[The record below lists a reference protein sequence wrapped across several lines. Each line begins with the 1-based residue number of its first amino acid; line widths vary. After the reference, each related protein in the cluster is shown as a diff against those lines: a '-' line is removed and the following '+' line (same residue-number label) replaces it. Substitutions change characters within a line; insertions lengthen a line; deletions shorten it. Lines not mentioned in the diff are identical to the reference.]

1 MNHYTLK
8 VVQIKKETKDAVTL
22 CFKQPSLRKINYKA
36 GQYLTLSFRI
46 NGRKYVRPYSF
57 SSSPSANSLLEVT
70 IKRVPNGIVSNYI
83 NDHVKIDDT
92 IEVMQP
98 MGDFIFEPTET
109 TEEIYLWGVGSGIT
123 PLYSLIKEIIAT
135 QSNVKLHLIY
145 GNKNQESTIF
155 HEDLQQLKTNY
166 PDIFTITN
174 FYSLSDAVVYENS
187 HLGRISKEFVKG
199 LFSNHQNLNKC
210 ANYICGPLSL
220 KNTIKEVL
228 TELGSSLNAVYTED
242 FELVKDPKDFENIQ
256 NRKVTIEL
264 YGQRANVMVKK
275 GESILDEALD
285 AGIEIPY
292 SCQTGNCN
300 TCKGYLESGKVK
312 MIGLTDQRNDLNDNE
327 FLLCC
332 SYPITDDVHIKIN
345 SNNR

>member
-1 MNHYTLK
+1 MNHFSLR
-8 VVQIKKETKDAVTL
+8 VVQIKKETKDTVTL
-22 CFKQPSLRKINYKA
+22 CFKQPGLRKLKYKA

-46 NGRKYVRPYSF
+46 NGRKYARPYSF
-57 SSSPSANSLLEVT
+57 SSSPSADTLLEVT
-70 IKRVPNGIVSNYI
+70 IKRVPKGIVSNYI
-83 NDHVKIDDT
+83 NDYIKIDDT

-98 MGDFIFEPTET
+98 MGDFIFEPNET
-109 TEEIYLWGVGSGIT
+109 TQEIYLWGVGSGIT
-123 PLYSLIKEIIAT
+123 PLYSLAKEIIAT
-135 QSNVKLHLIY
+135 QANIKVHLIY

-155 HEDLQQLKTNY
+155 HEALQQLKTKY
-166 PDIFTITN
+166 PNNFTITN
-174 FYSLSDAVVYENS
+174 FYSLSDPAVHENCHS
-187 HLGRISKEFVKG
+187 GRISKEFVKG

-228 TELGSSLNAVYTED
+228 IELGSSLNSIYTED

-264 YGQRANVMVKK
+264 NGQRANVKVKR
-275 GESILDEALD
+275 GESILDEALN

-292 SCQTGNCN
+292 SCQTGNCD

-312 MIGLTDQRNDLNDNE
+312 MIGLTNHRNDLNDKE

-332 SYPITDDVHIKIN
+332 SYPLTDDVYIII
-345 SNNR
+345 

>member
-1 MNHYTLK
+1 MNHFTLK
-8 VVQIKKETKDAVTL
+8 VVQIKKETKDTVTL
-22 CFKQPSLRKINYKA
+22 CFKQPGLRKIKYKA

-46 NGRKYVRPYSF
+46 NGRKYARPYSF
-57 SSSPSANSLLEVT
+57 SSSPSADTLLEVT

-83 NDHVKIDDT
+83 NDYVKIDDT

-109 TEEIYLWGVGSGIT
+109 TQEIYLWGVGSGIT
-123 PLYSLIKEIIAT
+123 PLYSLAKEIIAT
-135 QSNVKLHLIY
+135 QTNVKVHLIY

-155 HEDLQQLKTNY
+155 HEALQQLKTNY
-166 PDIFTITN
+166 PNIFTITN
-174 FYSLSDAVVYENS
+174 FYSLLDPVVHENYHS
-187 HLGRISKEFVKG
+187 GRISKEFVKG
-199 LFSNHQNLNKC
+199 LFSNHQNLNNC
-210 ANYICGPLSL
+210 ANYICGPLAL

-228 TELGSSLNAVYTED
+228 IELGSSLNAIYSED

-264 YGQRANVMVKK
+264 NGQRANVMVKK
-275 GESILDEALD
+275 GDSILDEALN

-292 SCQTGNCN
+292 SCQTGNCD

-312 MIGLTDQRNDLNDNE
+312 MIGLTNQRNDLNDKE

-332 SYPITDDVHIKIN
+332 SYPLTDDVHIKIKQQ
-345 SNNR
+345 